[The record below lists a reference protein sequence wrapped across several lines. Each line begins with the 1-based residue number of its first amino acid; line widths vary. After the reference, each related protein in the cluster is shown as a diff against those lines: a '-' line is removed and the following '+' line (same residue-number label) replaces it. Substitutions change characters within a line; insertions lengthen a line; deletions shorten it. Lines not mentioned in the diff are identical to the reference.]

1 MRNPKIQELIYANG
15 GSKKYYSNNEKERQF
30 TSIWKNANY
39 KSDFKSENPL
49 IICVKI
55 QIHDMKKN
63 PKSQPKII
71 LDLSLF
77 KVQ

>member
-15 GSKKYYSNNEKERQF
+15 GSKKYYSINEKERQF
-30 TSIWKNANY
+30 
-39 KSDFKSENPL
+39 DFKSENSL

-55 QIHDMKKN
+55 RIHDMKKN